1 MTQRARAKDGRGE
14 PAKRMVAAG
23 RKIDGVWQVKT
34 FLRSAVNGT
43 RPAFWE
49 MFVPAA
55 GARRRA
61 R

>member
-1 MTQRARAKDGRGE
+1 MTQRVTAKDGRGK

-34 FLRSAVNGT
+34 FLRSAANGN
-43 RPAFWE
+43 RPVFWE

-55 GARRRA
+55 GAQRRA